1 MGVKKPTCI
10 ETAMSL
16 SEILL
21 CWQIP
26 GSKKYYGRSKGGS
39 FVIPAQQ
46 FVIPVKTGI
55 QILVRQTCGGLT
67 QIPPSAQHDNPS
79 KHAADFRD
87 GFLLVEV
94 PGDVVSQPAL
104 AESLVNE
111 AESVLA
117 GPFVFWRA
125 FDCLAVPHNL
135 RLAEI
140 LKSRFETVKAL

>member
-1 MGVKKPTCI
+1 MTGVIPSLCSRTG
-10 ETAMSL
+10 L
-16 SEILL
+16 SEESPLRR
-21 CWQIP
+21 P
-26 GSKKYYGRSKGGS
+26 DVS
-39 FVIPAQQ
+39 
-46 FVIPVKTGI
+46 
-55 QILVRQTCGGLT
+55 
-67 QIPPSAQHDNPS
+67 PSAQHDNPS

-104 AESLVNE
+104 AEALVNE

-117 GPFVFWRA
+117 GPFVFGRA

-140 LKSRFETVKAL
+140 LKS